1 MTVDAA
7 AMTVSD
13 GVLEETARR
22 LLEASGLDLAQADT
36 VARNLVWNEMIG
48 RRNFGFLRL
57 PLYLERLASGGIS
70 SPCTPRF
77 EQRDSAV
84 ACMDADNGF
93 GQYAGTLAMERAIA
107 LAGETGTGV
116 VAVRNSNFFGTGAWF
131 VNLAAGR
138 GMIGIAMSNAF
149 PKVAAHGGTLP
160 VFGTNPFAFGAPRR
174 DDGPLM
180 VDMATSG
187 LAGSTVRQHKRE
199 GTALPEG
206 LAVNTD
212 GTPLTDPDGLGAGA
226 LLPFGGAKGYGLA
239 LMVEILAG
247 VLTGAGVSQGVAS
260 MYEDVAH
267 GGNNGH
273 LMIAID
279 IARFLPLDAYHDR
292 LETLVG
298 AIRASAGAGD
308 VLLPGELRW
317 REYRD
322 SERNGVV
329 LSRDAVA
336 ALEAAACATGE
347 TVPWTREAKIA

>member
-1 MTVDAA
+1 MTRDTA
-7 AMTVSD
+7 AMTISAET
-13 GVLEETARR
+13 LEDFART
-22 LLEASGLDLAQADT
+22 LLEAGGLDLAQADT

-48 RRNFGFLRL
+48 RGNFGFLRL
-57 PLYLERLASGGIS
+57 PLYLERLARGGIS

-77 EQRDSAV
+77 EQRDAAV
-84 ACMDADNGF
+84 ACMDADNAF

-131 VNLAAGR
+131 VNLAASR
-138 GMIGIAMSNAF
+138 GMLGIAMSNAF

-174 DDGPLM
+174 HGEPLM

-187 LAGSTVRQHKRE
+187 LAGSTVRQHRRE
-199 GTALPEG
+199 GTDLPEG
-206 LAVNTD
+206 LAVNAD
-212 GTPLTDPDGLGAGA
+212 GTPLTDPDALGAGA

-247 VLTGAGVSQGVAS
+247 VLTGAGVSRGVSS

-267 GGNNGH
+267 GGDNGH

-279 IARFLPLDAYHDR
+279 IARFLPLETYHDR
-292 LETLVG
+292 LEGLI
-298 AIRASAGAGD
+298 ASIRSSAGAGE

-317 REYRD
+317 RTFRD
-322 SERNGVV
+322 SERDGVA
-329 LSRDAVA
+329 LSPDAIE
-336 ALEAAACATGE
+336 ALETAARDTGVA
-347 TVPWTREAKIA
+347 VPWAREAKIA